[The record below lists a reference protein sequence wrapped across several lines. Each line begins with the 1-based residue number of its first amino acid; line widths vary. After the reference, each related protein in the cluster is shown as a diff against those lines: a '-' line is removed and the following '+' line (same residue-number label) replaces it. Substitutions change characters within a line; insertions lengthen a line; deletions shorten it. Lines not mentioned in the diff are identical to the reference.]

1 MVYEGVRD
9 VRRAVLQMRDP
20 DTWDDSD
27 VEHSQVSQAASAKT
41 NDTLGHSD
49 PTRQAFKQVTPLYYF
64 KKSHLNLIEDIF
76 DIFFNFQILILFL
89 EICQKMRKSKS
100 MLILENLM
108 NKKLKWIAR

>member
-1 MVYEGVRD
+1 MILSVSFITFIGDFFYKSIILEASRMVYEGVRD

-49 PTRQAFKQVTPLYYF
+49 PTRQAFK
-64 KKSHLNLIEDIF
+64 
-76 DIFFNFQILILFL
+76 
-89 EICQKMRKSKS
+89 
-100 MLILENLM
+100 
-108 NKKLKWIAR
+108 

>member
-49 PTRQAFKQVTPLYYF
+49 PTRQAFK
-64 KKSHLNLIEDIF
+64 
-76 DIFFNFQILILFL
+76 
-89 EICQKMRKSKS
+89 
-100 MLILENLM
+100 
-108 NKKLKWIAR
+108 